1 MKIGHSSFTGGNF
14 KAKFLSMKESFID
27 EKELHY
33 KSKMILH
40 LLEIRSYNNNGD
52 VKFNDQKIA
61 EILNLSLRTVQRHVK
76 KLEELGFISRIT
88 KRYYDIKKV
97 KTSNKQGFYS
107 DRIIRCFRIFLA
119 NHCEQ
124 KTKESMKWKND
135 FRPKINQHEYKIS
148 PRWFAREGDESGVLP
163 MFTNLFELFALNV
176 MSKEVYEKFYK
187 IKDMWFDDN
196 SEAKLILG
204 KKAFT

>member
-14 KAKFLSMKESFID
+14 KQKFLSMKEEFVD
-27 EKELHY
+27 ENKLHY

-61 EILNLSLRTVQRHVK
+61 EILSLSLRTVQRHVK
-76 KLEELGFISRIT
+76 KLEELGFIARIT
-88 KRYYDIKKV
+88 KRYYDINKV
-97 KTSNKQGFYS
+97 KTSNRQGFYS

-119 NHCEQ
+119 NHCEE
-124 KTKESMKWKND
+124 KSKESMKWKND
-135 FRPKINQHEYKIS
+135 FRPEINKHEYKIS
-148 PRWFAREGDESGVLP
+148 PRWFAREGDDSGILP
-163 MFTNLFELFALNV
+163 MFTNLFELFASNV
-176 MSKEVYEKFYK
+176 MSREVYEKFYK

-196 SEAKLILG
+196 PEAKMILG